1 MTIKLGWSPLPDE
14 NFGFGESGGS
24 WNSPFEVERV
34 GFGIGFM
41 IEKIKENIFV
51 FKIKYEDELGSKK
64 IWQPFLNNGARNAC
78 WYFLTHTEI
87 IHKRTEVPL

>member
-1 MTIKLGWSPLPDE
+1 LQGFSFSCPEKGCAQTMAIKLGWSPLPDE

-41 IEKIKENIFV
+41 IEKIKDFFV
-51 FKIKYEDELGSKK
+51 F
-64 IWQPFLNNGARNAC
+64 
-78 WYFLTHTEI
+78 
-87 IHKRTEVPL
+87 